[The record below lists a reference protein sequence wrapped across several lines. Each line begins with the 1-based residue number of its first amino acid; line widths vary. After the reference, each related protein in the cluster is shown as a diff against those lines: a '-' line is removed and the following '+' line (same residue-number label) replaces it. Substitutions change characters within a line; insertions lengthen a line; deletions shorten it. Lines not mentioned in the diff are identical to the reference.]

1 MTVFLTPKMALNWAC
16 EILET
21 ALPCF
26 TIYVIQF
33 SNTKFHACHISWF
46 FMIFDWRDF
55 LWFSRLLTFS
65 KNHFLDSFEIFRKLK
80 WFSRCQKLHSKVAID
95 YFGLLNCGFLWLT
108 IHNRPKPD
116 LPTWSE
122 HIATLWLHFN
132 GESDHI
138 QHKTDL
144 SFAFCIIC
152 IPLLEG
158 YLKEISWSKILN
170 RSAIIMTFS
179 NFYYEI
185 RKFAVKSINNFKT
198 LKVNSNSITRVQSKP
213 IHKNTILVIT
223 WRFQNDEE
231 PSSLLDTSPKL
242 NGHL

>member
-1 MTVFLTPKMALNWAC
+1 MESRRNLRLFRDKCWNSETFEHSNWSDWLEVSMVSDMTVFPTPKMALNWAC

-116 LPTWSE
+116 LPTWNE

-144 SFAFCIIC
+144 SFAYCII
-152 IPLLEG
+152 
-158 YLKEISWSKILN
+158 
-170 RSAIIMTFS
+170 
-179 NFYYEI
+179 
-185 RKFAVKSINNFKT
+185 
-198 LKVNSNSITRVQSKP
+198 
-213 IHKNTILVIT
+213 
-223 WRFQNDEE
+223 
-231 PSSLLDTSPKL
+231 
-242 NGHL
+242 

>member
-1 MTVFLTPKMALNWAC
+1 MESRRNLRVFRDKFWNSETFKHSNWSDWLEVSMMSDMTVFPTPKMALNWAC

-55 LWFSRLLTFS
+55 LQFSRLLAFS
-65 KNHFLDSFEIFRKLK
+65 KNHFLDRFEIFRKIK

-95 YFGLLNCGFLWLT
+95 YFGLVNCGFLWLT

-116 LPTWSE
+116 LPTWNE
-122 HIATLWLHFN
+122 HIATLWLHPN
-132 GESDHI
+132 GDSDYI

-144 SFAFCIIC
+144 
-152 IPLLEG
+152 
-158 YLKEISWSKILN
+158 
-170 RSAIIMTFS
+170 
-179 NFYYEI
+179 
-185 RKFAVKSINNFKT
+185 
-198 LKVNSNSITRVQSKP
+198 
-213 IHKNTILVIT
+213 
-223 WRFQNDEE
+223 
-231 PSSLLDTSPKL
+231 
-242 NGHL
+242 